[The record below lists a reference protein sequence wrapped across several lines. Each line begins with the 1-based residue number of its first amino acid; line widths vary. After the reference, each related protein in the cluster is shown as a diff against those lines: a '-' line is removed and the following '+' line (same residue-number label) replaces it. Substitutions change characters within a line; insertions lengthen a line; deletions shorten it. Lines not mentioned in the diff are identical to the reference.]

1 MRYKT
6 QSLLAVSLAAIL
18 SLYLVSIRGIP
29 QAIADK
35 NDDEDDDH
43 KEDFKKKFPKKPHFK
58 TADCMVASPAIAST
72 VASQLGITVNSDG
85 TLDGAD
91 CSAKAWFDGK
101 SDALKYKITISGME
115 IADVDGNPL
124 NDIGKIH
131 FHKAAVFVMNDPD
144 NPMGP
149 QHVLNIFRAPAM
161 DDVDLIIKPI
171 QGIFK
176 GIWDDAD
183 AVDRDGDN
191 DDTFKITDKV
201 TQESLCRGEV
211 FLMVHG
217 QMSDGNLPG
226 FIKAA
231 LQPTDSG
238 EKFCEKKL
246 KLSTESDLL
255 S

>member
-1 MRYKT
+1 MRFKT
-6 QSLLAVSLAAIL
+6 QSLLVVSLAAIL
-18 SLYLVSIRGIP
+18 SLSLVSIGGIP

-35 NDDEDDDH
+35 NDDDGDH

-58 TADCMVASPAIAST
+58 TADCRVASPAIADT
-72 VASQLGITVNSDG
+72 VASQLGIIVNPDG

-91 CSAKAWFDGK
+91 CSAKAWFDK
-101 SDALKYKITISGME
+101 KANALKYKITILGME
-115 IADVDGNPL
+115 VVDVDSDPL
-124 NDIGKIH
+124 NNIGKMH
-131 FHKAAVFVMNDPD
+131 FHKAAAFVANDPD

-149 QHVLNIFRAPAM
+149 QHILNIFRAPAM
-161 DDVDLIIKPI
+161 DDGNLIIKPI

-176 GIWDDAD
+176 GIWDDSD
-183 AVDRDGDN
+183 AIDRDGDN

-201 TQESLCRGEV
+201 TQESLCQGEA

-217 QMSDGNLPG
+217 QTPEGGLPG
-226 FIKAA
+226 FIKAS
-231 LQPTDSG
+231 LQPTDNG